1 MGIIQ
6 KINNKLSFKRRMTIE
21 VLETLATICLYLRY
35 ENPRNGYTR
44 FMESHFNEL
53 KQFSYI
59 LREKD
64 RKNDIL

>member
-1 MGIIQ
+1 
-6 KINNKLSFKRRMTIE
+6 MTIE

-53 KQFSYI
+53 KQFSCI

-64 RKNDIL
+64 RKNDLL